1 MKTPQRN
8 FVVEFKSGRRRTATP
23 TNSIWGN
30 TDLKAFVRQAETEAP
45 HLFEPKLGPD
55 ALGHSGEM
63 PQEQQPGNQLD
74 ASDDANQNQPA
85 ASVTEPVHVVP
96 SQNDYG
102 QFASISQSK
111 KRSINRPARIAT
123 RVDEKPSRN
132 QIDGAVDE
140 GGRASSAGPLEAPID
155 ELAAL
160 DAENRHLKALLI
172 KHLHQENLQLRKML
186 ERFGLS

>member
-1 MKTPQRN
+1 MKTPQRK
-8 FVVEFKSGRRRTATP
+8 FVVEFKSGRRRLTTQP
-23 TNSIWGN
+23 DSIWGN
-30 TDLKAFVRQAETEAP
+30 TDLRAFVRQAETEAP
-45 HLFEPKLGPD
+45 HLFESEQGPD
-55 ALGHSGEM
+55 ALDQPGEM
-63 PQEQQPGNQLD
+63 PRDQQPGNQLD

-85 ASVTEPVHVVP
+85 ASLTEPVQIVP
-96 SQNDYG
+96 SQNDHG

-111 KRSINRPARIAT
+111 KRPIERPARTARHI
-123 RVDEKPSRN
+123 DEKRSRT

-140 GGRASSAGPLEAPID
+140 GGEASSAGTLEAPID

-186 ERFGLS
+186 ERFGPF